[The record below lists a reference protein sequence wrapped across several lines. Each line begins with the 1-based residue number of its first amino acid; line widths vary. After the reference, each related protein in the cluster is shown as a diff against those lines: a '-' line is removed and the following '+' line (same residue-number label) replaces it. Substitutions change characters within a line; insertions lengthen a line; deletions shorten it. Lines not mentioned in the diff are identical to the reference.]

1 MSPSSP
7 LEKSSNKLIIKL
19 IVVAVL
25 ALFVAVSAI
34 PQYVSGWPWA
44 TPPKLEQSTRSALQE
59 IRDQGISVPGW
70 ATEGQ
75 DKTKF
80 GGHTWSIQQLSA
92 TASADGPSAQS
103 TSYVFL
109 LLRPQTYEAD
119 QPEVE
124 WLDIKGSQH
133 WTTDSAQ
140 KVSFEVPVDGSK
152 DTKTIRINSDFF
164 RAWNQGQTYAVLQWY
179 AWPTGGSASVASW
192 FWADQKIQWQRY
204 RRMPWVAV
212 SLWLPIAP
220 LSEVSPHQ
228 AIAESLGKDIHQA
241 LLKTVFEQFSA
252 RALSNAPPS
261 EAKALS
267 LENNA

>member
-1 MSPSSP
+1 MSPSPP
-7 LEKSSNKLIIKL
+7 LGKSSSKLTVKL

-34 PQYVSGWPWA
+34 PRYVSGWPWA
-44 TPPKLEQSTRSALQE
+44 TPPKLEQATRSALQG
-59 IRDQGISVPGW
+59 IRDQGISMPGW
-70 ATEGQ
+70 ATEDQ

-92 TASADGPSAQS
+92 TASANRAQAAS
-103 TSYVFL
+103 SVFL

-133 WTTDSAQ
+133 WQTDSYQ
-140 KVSFEVPVDGSK
+140 TVPFEVPMEGSEE
-152 DTKTIRINSDFF
+152 TSIRVNSDFF
-164 RAWNQGQTYAVLQWY
+164 RAWNEGQTYAVLQWY

-192 FWADQKIQWQRY
+192 FWADQKRQWQHY
-204 RRMPWVAV
+204 QRMPWVAV

-220 LSEVSPHQ
+220 LSDIRPQQ
-228 AIAESLGKDIHQA
+228 AIAAALGKDIHQV
-241 LLKTVFEQFSA
+241 LIKTVFEQESA
-252 RALSNAPPS
+252 RG
-261 EAKALS
+261 LS
-267 LENNA
+267 LKPP